1 MERITISMNSSD
13 IDFFERKRAE
23 LGMNK
28 SAFVRLLIANYENN
42 IPSFIVNK
50 ELIAAFSDVS
60 SSIKALLISNKISS
74 TDKMILYEK
83 INKLN
88 EIANRKL

>member
-1 MERITISMNSSD
+1 MERIMISMNSSD

-42 IPSFIVNK
+42 LPSFIENK
-50 ELIAAFSDVS
+50 ELIAALSEVS
-60 SSIKALLISNKISS
+60 SLIKALLISDKISS